1 MAIPLPQVVF
11 VNAVME
17 TFRELS
23 MLKATISIH
32 NPLIDAEE
40 LYKLIQAGIELR
52 NIKLDEVQ
60 PSLRFISMQH
70 RAAIANKLKELDAW
84 RIEKASL
91 EMRVAEM
98 EQELTKLYIK
108 QDSLLAEVHQ
118 LAETHQG
125 LGLKGLLWLTAKQ
138 SVITTKNY
146 LIKIIDL
153 LNLTSVRSL
162 LLKIFRN
169 KPLISQ
175 GTVIPESSLTND
187 EKKDINDTTKEIYIN
202 KSSDPLL
209 SYLALQQSYNSILE
223 KRITEME
230 QELKKLEVKE

>member
-1 MAIPLPQVVF
+1 MQTV
-11 VNAVME
+11 
-17 TFRELS
+17 RELS
-23 MLKATISIH
+23 MLKAIISIH

-40 LYKLIQAGIELR
+40 LYKLIQAGIESR
-52 NIKLDEVQ
+52 NIKLDEVKV
-60 PSLRFISMQH
+60 SLRFDSMQH
-70 RAAIANKLKELDAW
+70 RVAIASKLKELDAW
-84 RIEKASL
+84 RREKAGL
-91 EMRVAEM
+91 ENRVAEM
-98 EQELTKLYIK
+98 EQELTKLYTK

-118 LAETHQG
+118 LAEAHQG

-153 LNLTSVRSL
+153 LNLTPVQSV

-175 GTVIPESSLTND
+175 ETVIPEYSLTND
-187 EKKDINDTTKEIYIN
+187 EKKDIHDTTKEIHIN
-202 KSSDPLL
+202 ESLDPLL

-223 KRITEME
+223 KRIAELE
-230 QELKKLEVKE
+230 QELKKLEIQE

>member
-40 LYKLIQAGIELR
+40 LCKLIQAGIKLR

-60 PSLRFISMQH
+60 PSLRFSSMQH

-118 LAETHQG
+118 LAEAHQG

-153 LNLTSVRSL
+153 LNLTSVRSV

-175 GTVIPESSLTND
+175 GIVIPESSFTND
-187 EKKDINDTTKEIYIN
+187 EKKDIHDTTKEININ
-202 KSSDPLL
+202 KSSGPLL

-230 QELKKLEVKE
+230 QELKKLKVK